1 MGAVVKYS
9 LYFSA
14 SVVCTASR
22 YICAFSSDQSPL
34 CPHRCLEEAEQLDS
48 YRLFALIHKFDQTFN
63 IFFIMCNQIQLLNI
77 AIGKNSSHRKVLSQF
92 GF

>member
-1 MGAVVKYS
+1 MGAVAKYS

-48 YRLFALIHKFDQTFN
+48 RKALLHFATAPLTDRNSMLQFNLAASCLLAADQK
-63 IFFIMCNQIQLLNI
+63 L
-77 AIGKNSSHRKVLSQF
+77 
-92 GF
+92 

>member
-1 MGAVVKYS
+1 MGAVAKYS

-34 CPHRCLEEAEQLDS
+34 CPHRCNEEAEQLDS
-48 YRLFALIHKFDQTFN
+48 
-63 IFFIMCNQIQLLNI
+63 
-77 AIGKNSSHRKVLSQF
+77 RKVLLHF
-92 GF
+92 ATAPFVFIW

>member
-48 YRLFALIHKFDQTFN
+48 RKMLLHFA
-63 IFFIMCNQIQLLNI
+63 
-77 AIGKNSSHRKVLSQF
+77 AVLSAIPAAGEMSAADP
-92 GF
+92 GFHSRIPCWGRKEQDFWRHRG